1 MVVLIGYTIVFASV
15 LGGFVMAGGHLAAL
29 LQPAEFVIIVGAAL
43 GAFITANGGAPLKA
57 ILHAI
62 PQAFRSS
69 SYNKALYM
77 ELFALLFELLTKV
90 RKEGLMSIEADVDDP
105 SNSPIFSKYPVLIA
119 DHVSI
124 EFLCDYLRLMVGGN
138 LNPFEIENLMDLEIE
153 THHHE
158 VSLPVNA
165 LAKMADAL
173 PAYGIVAAVMG
184 VVHTMESVGNVSPAE
199 LGRLIAAALIGTFLG
214 ILISYGFVAPVAARL
229 EHQVSDQMRV
239 LLCIKVTLLAS
250 LNGYAP
256 PTAVEFGR
264 KALVSED
271 RPGFLELEE
280 HLKKSRGR

>member
-1 MVVLIGYTIVFASV
+1 MFVLIGYTIVFASV

>member
-1 MVVLIGYTIVFASV
+1 MFVLIGYTIVFASV

-138 LNPFEIENLMDLEIE
+138 LNPFEIENLMDIEIE

>member
-1 MVVLIGYTIVFASV
+1 MFVIIGYIIVFSSV
-15 LGGFVMAGGHLAAL
+15 IGGFLLAGGHVAAL
-29 LQPAEFVIIVGAAL
+29 IQPAEFIIIVGAAV
-43 GAFITANGGAPLKA
+43 GAFITAHGGAPMKA
-57 ILHAI
+57 IFAAV
-62 PQAFRSS
+62 PGAFKASR
-69 SYNKALYM
+69 YNKALYM
-77 ELFALLFELLTKV
+77 ELFALLYELLSKV

-105 SNSPIFSKYPVLIA
+105 QNSPIFSKYPIVVD
-119 DHVSI
+119 DHVVI

-138 LNPFEIENLMDLEIE
+138 LNPFEIENLMDIEIE
-153 THHHE
+153 THHSE
-158 VSLPVNA
+158 GAMPVNA
-165 LAKMADAL
+165 LARMADSL